1 VSRAHWTCTRVT
13 GGVKCGAQNPRRA
26 KKCAAC
32 LKTRPAK
39 RKAAHLVALDLPY
52 AHYLALNGGIER
64 CGICGA
70 EPGAQ
75 RLHRDHDHRTG
86 EPRGLLCFR
95 CNAALRPYMD
105 ADWLLDAVVYV
116 QRVIDRRTA

>member
-1 VSRAHWTCTRVT
+1 VRH
-13 GGVKCGAQNPRRA
+13 PEP
-26 KKCAAC
+26 AASEEVRDV

-39 RKAAHLVALDLPY
+39 RKAGHLVALDLPY

-70 EPGAQ
+70 EPGAR

-86 EPRGLLCFR
+86 EPRGLCAFDATRR
-95 CNAALRPYMD
+95 CG
-105 ADWLLDAVVYV
+105 
-116 QRVIDRRTA
+116 RT